1 MGAGLEPLPSASWRE
16 QGWSLAWGEGW
27 GEEHVSLLL
36 HLSRESAL
44 N

>member
-16 QGWSLAWGEGW
+16 QGWSWGEGW

-36 HLSRESAL
+36 HLS
-44 N
+44 